1 MIKLKKPKFWD
12 YKKPN
17 LLSYILLP
25 FTLPIIINNFFLGLK
40 NKKRT
45 NQKIKKICIGNIYVG
60 GTAKTPLTIRI
71 YQILSNLNFKTATI
85 KKFYS
90 DHVDEQKLLAQKT
103 KLYTLK
109 SRKKALKMAIKDN
122 VDVAIFDD
130 GLQDWSINYD
140 LKFVCFNNK
149 KWIGNG
155 QLIPAGPLREK
166 IKSILKYDAVF
177 INGNENDNSDLKILI
192 KKYNKDIQIFETF
205 YKSTN
210 IDQFDI
216 GDKYIIFSGIGNPD
230 SFKETLIIN
239 NLIIIKEIIF
249 PDHYEYTQADIDN
262 IKLQAKNLNAKILTT
277 EKDFMKINS
286 DKNKDINFLKI
297 KLIIKNEEELISFLK
312 LPI

>member
-277 EKDFMKINS
+277 EKDFMKINT

>member
-25 FTLPIIINNFFLGLK
+25 FTLPIIINNFFLSLK
-40 NKKRT
+40 NKDRT

-71 YQILSNLNFKTATI
+71 YQILNNLNFKTATI

-109 SRKKALKMAIKDN
+109 SRKKALNIAIKDN
-122 VDVAIFDD
+122 VDIAIFDD

-149 KWIGNG
+149 RWIGNG
-155 QLIPAGPLREK
+155 LLIPAGPLREK

-205 YKSTN
+205 YKPNN

-216 GDKYIIFSGIGNPD
+216 SDKYLIFSGIGNPD

-239 NLIIIKEIIF
+239 NFIIVKEIIF
-249 PDHYEYTQADIDN
+249 PDHYEYTQADIEN

-277 EKDFMKINS
+277 EKDFMKINL
-286 DKNKDINFLKI
+286 DKNKDISFLKI
-297 KLIIKNEEELISFLK
+297 ELIIKNEEELINFLK

>member
-40 NKKRT
+40 NKNGI

-71 YQILSNLNFKTATI
+71 YQILSNLNFKTVTI

-109 SRKKALKMAIKDN
+109 SRKKALNMAIKDN

-166 IKSILKYDAVF
+166 VKSILKYDAVF

-192 KKYNKDIQIFETF
+192 KRYNKSIQIFETF
-205 YKSTN
+205 YKPTN

-216 GDKYIIFSGIGNPD
+216 ADKYIIFSGIGNPD

-277 EKDFMKINS
+277 EKDFMKINL

-297 KLIIKNEEELISFLK
+297 ELIIKNEEELISFLK

>member
-25 FTLPIIINNFFLGLK
+25 FTLPIIINNFFLSLK
-40 NKKRT
+40 NKNST

-71 YQILSNLNFKTATI
+71 YQILNNLNFKTATI

-109 SRKKALKMAIKDN
+109 SRKKALNMAIKDN

-149 KWIGNG
+149 RWIGNG
-155 QLIPAGPLREK
+155 LLIPAGPLREK

-205 YKSTN
+205 YKANN

-216 GDKYIIFSGIGNPD
+216 SDKYIIFSGIGNPD
-230 SFKETLIIN
+230 NFKETLIIN
-239 NLIIIKEIIF
+239 NFIIVKEIIF
-249 PDHYEYTQADIDN
+249 PDHYKYTQADIEN

-277 EKDFMKINS
+277 EKDFMKINL

-297 KLIIKNEEELISFLK
+297 ELIIKNEEELISFLK
-312 LPI
+312 LSI